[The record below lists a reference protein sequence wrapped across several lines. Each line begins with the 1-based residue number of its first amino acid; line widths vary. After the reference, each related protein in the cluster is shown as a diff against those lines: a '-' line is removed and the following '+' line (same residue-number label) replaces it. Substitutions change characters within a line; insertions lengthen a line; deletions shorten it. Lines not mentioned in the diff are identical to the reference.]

1 MSNYYEKKD
10 AKVNIAHALMDLGWE
25 VFGYKA
31 NESDA
36 MTDYY
41 SPADW
46 DGIASKNGYV
56 LVVDNTGTYYSSYE
70 KYKIEYDTNSSNKYD
85 KIDKLKNMTIEN
97 GCTEEEAETAK
108 LMLDKIE
115 ASIKENTIK
124 EIICVYPS
132 FQYGNPKGSIWH
144 IEKEGKIIAKGR
156 SLTPFASVPDGYM
169 FDIQTETFKN
179 EYRYIHRYNNELEE
193 YETIERE
200 LKDYEKKA
208 VKQFKT
214 FLNKLES
221 IVATK
226 IGNGNDEELEMVIEE
241 KITYKAEKVKI
252 DRKNELQTGDIVYC
266 NGKLCVIKEI
276 NEIRGIYAAIK
287 ISHKTFKESK
297 AVDARINLSKKSFDA
312 ELQRGNLNVYKIEQ
326 VEHIEKI
333 EKWVQKTSKYKTTKK
348 NNAKVENDID
358 RCNDIKVNFNEE
370 KKGIELYFSNKPSEE
385 VRSNLKT
392 NGFKWSKFNKCWY
405 IKDTEKARTY
415 LKETGYIEELQE
427 DRREEISEKEI
438 VDILKYAEEY
448 KNQVLNEEI
457 EERNN
462 VYNMETLEDYEIVAT
477 GSEYYNITRKACD
490 LNDLKDF
497 QEIEKGIIKRI
508 IKLSNNNFE
517 LFSNNLLTDIKFLER
532 YGGTK
537 YKHKI
542 DDTKEY
548 DSDYMYAHAEEF
560 EMNEIYILICNEDET
575 KYILSNPHGYSYS
588 RYTGVLDMDKGK
600 EILKHSKKI
609 KGGTDNEEINNQD
622 KIVV

>member
-1 MSNYYEKKD
+1 MSNYYEKKN
-10 AKVNIAHALMDLGWE
+10 AKVNIAHALMDLDWE

-31 NESDA
+31 DESDS

-41 SPADW
+41 SPAYW
-46 DGIASKNGYV
+46 DGVASKNGYV
-56 LVVDNTGTYYSSYE
+56 LVVDNTGTYYSGYE
-70 KYKIEYDTNSSNKYD
+70 KYKVEYDTNSSSKYD

-97 GCTEEEAETAK
+97 GCTEEEAKTAK

-115 ASIKENTIK
+115 SSIKENTRK
-124 EIICVYPS
+124 EIICVYPT

-144 IEKEGKIIAKGR
+144 IEKDGKIIAKGR
-156 SLTPFASVPDGYM
+156 SLTPFASVPESYV
-169 FDIQTETFKN
+169 FDIQTETFKD
-179 EYRYIHRYNNELEE
+179 EYKYIHRYNNELGE
-193 YETIERE
+193 YEKVERE
-200 LKDYEKKA
+200 LKDYEKKG
-208 VKQFKT
+208 VKQFKV

-226 IGNGNDEELEMVIEE
+226 IGDGDDEELEMIIEE
-241 KITYKAEKVKI
+241 KVTYKAEKVKI
-252 DRKNELQTGDIVYC
+252 DRQNELKIGDIVAC
-266 NGKLCVIKEI
+266 NGRLCVIKEI
-276 NEIRGIYAAIK
+276 NETRGLYAAIK
-287 ISHKTFKESK
+287 ISHRTFKESK
-297 AVDARINLSKKSFDA
+297 AVDSKINLSKKSFDA
-312 ELQRGNLNVYKIEQ
+312 ALQRGTLNVYKIEQ

-333 EKWVQKTSKYKTTKK
+333 EKWVQKTPKYKTTKK
-348 NNAKVENDID
+348 NNTKVDNNIDTLNDV
-358 RCNDIKVNFNEE
+358 RVNFNEE
-370 KKGIELYFSNKPSEE
+370 KQGIELYFRNKPSEE
-385 VRSNLKT
+385 VRCNLKT

-438 VDILKYAEEY
+438 VDILKHAEEY
-448 KNQVLNEEI
+448 RNQVLNEEV

-462 VYNMETLEDYEIVAT
+462 IYNMETLEDYEIVAT
-477 GSEYYNITRKACD
+477 MPEYYNISCKACD
-490 LNDLKDF
+490 LKDLKDF
-497 QEIEKGIIKRI
+497 QEVERGIIKRI
-508 IKLSNNNFE
+508 IKLSNDNFE

-532 YGGTK
+532 YGGTE

-588 RYTGVLDMDKGK
+588 RYTGVLDMNKGK
-600 EILKHSKKI
+600 EMLKNSKKI
-609 KGGTDNEEINNQD
+609 EDGGNYEKINNQD